1 MRVKIGIRSYILS
14 RNPANNDNIRHDNSK
29 GMIFFLELIEV
40 KKIQTINTSIY
51 GIITL

>member
-1 MRVKIGIRSYILS
+1 MRVKIGIRPIFLS
-14 RNPANNDNIRHDNSK
+14 QNPANNDNIRHDNSK